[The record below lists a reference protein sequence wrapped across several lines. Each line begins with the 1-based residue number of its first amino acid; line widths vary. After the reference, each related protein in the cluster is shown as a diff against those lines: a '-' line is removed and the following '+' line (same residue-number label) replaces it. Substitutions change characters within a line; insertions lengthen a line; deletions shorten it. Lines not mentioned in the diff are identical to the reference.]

1 MVEEK
6 AKKNRLPALLVGIA
20 VAAGSALL
28 LYTVVAPILRVAIQK
43 AREAQQRRQ
52 VENNLR
58 QLRLALENYH
68 QTYDVPAKPTSD
80 EDTGRQQTRMAKQ
93 GQEGTMLHPDVPI
106 VEWEYRMTKDW
117 SVTLPEKFNR
127 RMEDDDLVIWRPGFT
142 IWVAVWGNDHKKSRE
157 ERLTWLQEEMS
168 SGAFDIEELREEDVL
183 RFAYR
188 LKEESDDA
196 RVAAF
201 YGFAIGSGGHVQL
214 AFYFDDE
221 NELELAKSIWRSL
234 AEHRDEP
241 KGAP

>member
-6 AKKNRLPALLVGIA
+6 AKKSHLPFLLVVFA
-20 VAAGSALL
+20 VVAGSALL
-28 LYTVVAPILRVAIQK
+28 LYTLGVPILRVAVQK

-68 QTYDVPAKPTSD
+68 QTYDVPARPTSD
-80 EDTGRQQTRMAKQ
+80 EGTGRQEPGTTKQ
-93 GQEGTMLHPDVPI
+93 SREATMLHPDFPI
-106 VEWEYRMTKDW
+106 VEGEYRMTKDW
-117 SVTLPEKFNR
+117 SITLPEKFNR

-142 IWVAVWGNDHKKSRE
+142 IWVAVWGNDHEESRE

-168 SGAFDIEELREEDVL
+168 PDAFDIEELREEDVL

-188 LKEESDDA
+188 LNEESDDA

-201 YGFAIGSGGHVQL
+201 YGFAIGSDGHVQL
-214 AFYFDDE
+214 AIYFDDE
-221 NELELAKSIWRSL
+221 NEIELARSIWRSL
-234 AEHRDEP
+234 IQH
-241 KGAP
+241 GATTQESQ